1 MPAHPIEGPFA
12 VLAVFC
18 VLMIF
23 FFPAAQG
30 PYCVVHGPV
39 TALLSVRAAIRLQL
53 RIVRAGLRLLT
64 DRLHRALIAFAL
76 FVAATVVNPESRL
89 DLPSVGSTSVLR
101 C

>member
-1 MPAHPIEGPFA
+1 MPAHPIEGLFA

-39 TALLSVRAAIRLQL
+39 TALLSVRAAISLQL
-53 RIVRAGLRLLT
+53 RIVRAGLRLQR
-64 DRLHRALIAFAL
+64 DRLHRAQVAFAL
-76 FVAATVVNPESRL
+76 SVAGAVENPEPRL
-89 DLPSVGSTSVLR
+89 DLLAFGSTSVLR